1 MFAVRA
7 IFKREDGESP
17 SQQPLPYLTAFAEKE
32 HIMPL
37 AFAEKAFFL
46 GLRSRHKSGNLLH
59 SWKHIVLCSWVVE
72 NMAFDLWGSS
82 LDFHFIKPLSSRLT
96 SRIKF
101 QKEKR
106 REKNEK
112 KRKRK
117 EKGFYLDCFICC
129 GFIVD
134 FLINFRDWGRFDDGR
149 TVYNRHFTNRGV

>member
-117 EKGFYLDCFICC
+117 EKGFYLDCFICR

-134 FLINFRDWGRFDDGR
+134 FLIDFRDWGRFDDGR